1 MGEAQPKAATDHRDM
16 KRYNQKSAEAI
27 VLHGPMR
34 EGLNVKVDET
44 VKELI

>member
-1 MGEAQPKAATDHRDM
+1 MGEAQPKATTDIEICN
-16 KRYNQKSAEAI
+16 RYYQKSAEAI
-27 VLHGPMR
+27 VLHRPMK